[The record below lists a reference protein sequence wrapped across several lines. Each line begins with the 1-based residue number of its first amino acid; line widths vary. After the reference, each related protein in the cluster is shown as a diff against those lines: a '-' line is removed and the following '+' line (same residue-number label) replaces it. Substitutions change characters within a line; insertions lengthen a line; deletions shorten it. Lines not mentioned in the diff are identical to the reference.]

1 MRLNGIAR
9 AAFIGSINRAVA
21 SQSYLMESTIMTASS
36 GDQCIA
42 KDSSNRL
49 PARGLSDAVAAKDY
63 FLLHTRVTYAP
74 LAIWKDFHWTC
85 TVTSFASPVQDR
97 SKF

>member
-1 MRLNGIAR
+1 
-9 AAFIGSINRAVA
+9 
-21 SQSYLMESTIMTASS
+21 MTASS
-36 GDQCIA
+36 GDQMIA
-42 KDSSNRL
+42 ENSPNIL
-49 PARGLSDAVAAKDY
+49 PARSLSDAVAAKDH
-63 FLLHTRVTYAP
+63 LLLRTRVTYAP